1 MAMAMAMVVVAVPAV
16 PIPPAPSDAR
26 SLNQQPANEKI
37 HHESND
43 NDQTQHQSIHLNLLD
58 RAARLPTRAAQRRRT
73 PRADKLAATR
83 TARSARSPEWLQC
96 RSGTSD
102 HIVDRGG
109 DRRHKPQHLFP
120 ALGNI
125 CTNNSSKKS
134 LMKTMTTINPNS
146 NQSTPILWIPLPE
159 CQQELLSGGAPRQNG
174 GGGGNGNGGGGG
186 GGGTGGR
193 SDNAVGG
200 GDTGNKTPLMSW
212 SVE

>member
-1 MAMAMAMVVVAVPAV
+1 VVLAVVAVAVVPAAPPV
-16 PIPPAPSDAR
+16 PPTPSNAR
-26 SLNQQPANEKI
+26 SLNQQPANKKI

-43 NDQTQHQSIHLNLLD
+43 NNQTQHQSIHLNLLD
-58 RAARLPTRAAQRRRT
+58 STARLPTRTAQRWRT

-83 TARSARSPEWLQC
+83 TARSTRSPEWLQC
-96 RSGTSD
+96 RSSTSD
-102 HIVDRGG
+102 HIINRGG

-120 ALGNI
+120 VLGNI

-159 CQQELLSGGAPRQNG
+159 CQQELLSGGAPRVSG
-174 GGGGNGNGGGGG
+174 GGGSGTGGGGG
-186 GGGTGGR
+186 GSGTGGR
-193 SDNAVGG
+193 SDNTVGD
-200 GDTGNKTPLMSW
+200 GDADGKTLLVSW